1 MKSRSM
7 LVFASFLALVS
18 ASSAFAQ
25 GRFIRVTNSS
35 SNPDGTEFYGPTMM
49 RPSLSA
55 DGTRLLY
62 TMFSS
67 KNDIHAQS
75 VQMDTIAL
83 TNPPTLVRGA
93 HIEFPTGAPA
103 GANVYLSTQPSMS
116 ASGSVVATTPVY
128 QSSTGEFR
136 DNLKIFSIGSDNVPQ
151 ILFEKSGEEVDS
163 INSVRVS
170 ANGRFVAYVVVEYL
184 EEQGEKSTV
193 FTYDVQSKTEKAV
206 WSNVTEF
213 GNVGVK
219 GISDDGTRVL
229 LGSAYESEP
238 TGGNLSVLNISTGAV
253 TMVTDIKE
261 EQKAPNSGSWDGNGV
276 MAAFAAS
283 APLVKGD
290 TNRALDVY
298 LASTAKSNSVPMLR
312 ISALGSKQGNYSSGQ
327 PDISRNGKFVAFI
340 SRADN
345 LRQNDANYVK
355 DLYVYSLNLG
365 TLSSFVAGN
374 EDIDAP
380 TVNDSGAVVAFVSS
394 ASNITPNDTV
404 GTKDIFVGVP
414 SPLRPGSV
422 GGIR

>member
-1 MKSRSM
+1 
-7 LVFASFLALVS
+7 
-18 ASSAFAQ
+18 
-25 GRFIRVTNSS
+25 
-35 SNPDGTEFYGPTMM
+35 
-49 RPSLSA
+49 
-55 DGTRLLY
+55 
-62 TMFSS
+62 
-67 KNDIHAQS
+67 
-75 VQMDTIAL
+75 
-83 TNPPTLVRGA
+83 
-93 HIEFPTGAPA
+93 
-103 GANVYLSTQPSMS
+103 
-116 ASGSVVATTPVY
+116 
-128 QSSTGEFR
+128 
-136 DNLKIFSIGSDNVPQ
+136 
-151 ILFEKSGEEVDS
+151 
-163 INSVRVS
+163 
-170 ANGRFVAYVVVEYL
+170 
-184 EEQGEKSTV
+184 
-193 FTYDVQSKTEKAV
+193 VQSKTEKAV

-238 TGGNLSVLNISTGAV
+238 TGGNLSVLNVSTGAV

-355 DLYVYSLNLG
+355 DLYVYSLNRG

-422 GGIR
+422 GGVR